1 MARILRAMTA
11 DGSARAFCIDG
22 KDIVQ
27 RAIEIHRTAPTAT
40 AALGRTL
47 MAASLMGSMMG
58 EKEDALTLRF
68 GGDGAGGTIL
78 ACADYLGNVRGMI
91 GNPDCDLPLREKD
104 GKLDVAK
111 CVGKG
116 FLNVLRDTGG
126 AEPYSGV
133 SPIVSGEIA
142 EDIAY
147 YYAKSEQI
155 PTVCALGVLV
165 DTDCSCKAAGG
176 LIIQLL
182 PFADPETAEKLEEN
196 VRKQTSVTGVLTE
209 KGLEGLLA
217 GYLDG
222 IPYDL
227 FDEFDCGYVCTCSR
241 ERTDR
246 ALISLGAKELQSL
259 IDGPEETTEL
269 GCQFCEKKYRYTKD
283 ELNALLRSAKH

>member
-1 MARILRAMTA
+1 MTA

-68 GGDGAGGTIL
+68 GGDGVGGTIL

-91 GNPDCDLPLREKD
+91 GNPDCDLPLRERD

-116 FLNVLRDTGG
+116 FLNVLRDAGG

-142 EDIAY
+142 EDVAY

-259 IDGPEETTEL
+259 IDGPEEITEL

-283 ELNALLRSAKH
+283 ELKALLQSAKR